1 MDNEYIIE
9 WTFLIVIV
17 LSIFLIIISIWRM
30 KNKNNQTEED
40 NSKILFR
47 MKIFSYAFLFIIF
60 MMFAFFVCIFN
71 FVPSN
76 ANSARYMISAFIQ
89 SEAAILAI
97 VITLSLFVVQQSS
110 SSYSP
115 RVVEL
120 FKDVKKNPDFYIL
133 IGIYLGVMLY
143 SALVLKA
150 INDNLTSA
158 DPIYNNPTVIKTI
171 ENELFSI
178 EIIKSNMS
186 LVTIQTHI
194 WMTYFLAFF
203 AFVSLVLYIRHTIDL
218 LNPSN
223 IIRMLSEDITPGKL
237 LSGVGFTVEIP
248 NKSIILNLIKSWNFI
263 ISFYSKGNPRFDK
276 DNDPIVPLIDIVRGS
291 LMRYDYETA
300 SNGLKAIQHKVIS
313 IIDEEDFERIIYS
326 EYIPEDL
333 NFEIINGAK
342 NKIDYEKQLIKSM
355 YENVFSHFERTGQ
368 LAVVRADY
376 HSAKEIIII
385 LYNFI
390 NKIFEKDKV
399 NPQAEY
405 IIEAGISSLEVI
417 GTTASKQKMEIIVIE
432 VSELVRKISKL
443 AVKKE
448 LEKIA
453 LYACEVETNLMPN
466 FDDAWINKSDVLL
479 HFNNKLKALD
489 AVEQAIE
496 IKPSSEAWMKKSDI
510 YDKLHREKD
519 RSNAQSE
526 ALLLQH
532 DEQERDDLYNQY

>member
-17 LSIFLIIISIWRM
+17 LSIFLMIISIWRM

-40 NSKILFR
+40 NSKILFN
-47 MKIFSYAFLFIIF
+47 MKIFSYGFLFIIF
-60 MMFAFFVCIFN
+60 IMFAFLVFIFN
-71 FVPSN
+71 LIPSN

-115 RVVEL
+115 RVVEI
-120 FKDVKKNPDFYIL
+120 FKDVRKNPDFYIL

-158 DPIYNNPTVIKTI
+158 DPINSTPTVIKTI
-171 ENELFSI
+171 GNELFSI
-178 EIIKSNMS
+178 EIIKSNTP
-186 LVTIQTHI
+186 LFQLHI

-223 IIRMLSEDITPGKL
+223 IIRMLSEDITHEKL
-237 LSGVGFTVEIP
+237 LSGVG
-248 NKSIILNLIKSWNFI
+248 
-263 ISFYSKGNPRFDK
+263 DK

-333 NFEIINGAK
+333 NFEIINGTK
-342 NKIDYEKQLIKSM
+342 NKIEYEKQLIKSM
-355 YENVFSHFERTGQ
+355 YENIFRHFERTGQ
-368 LAVVRADY
+368 IAVVREDY
-376 HSAKEIIII
+376 HSVKEIIKI

-390 NKIFEKDKV
+390 ARIFEKKKV
-399 NPQAEY
+399 NPQAQFA
-405 IIEAGISSLEVI
+405 IQVGISSLKVI

-432 VSELVRKISKL
+432 VSEFVRKISKL

-448 LEKIA
+448 VEKIA

-466 FDDAWINKSDVLL
+466 FDETMINKSDVLL
-479 HFNNKLKALD
+479 HFDFKLKALD
-489 AVEQAIE
+489 AIERAIE
-496 IKPSSEAWMKKSDI
+496 IKPSYKAWTKKSEI
-510 YDKLHREKD
+510 HDKLHQEEE
-519 RSNAQSE
+519 RSDAEEE

-532 DEQERDDLYNQY
+532 DEQEHENLYNQY

>member
-17 LSIFLIIISIWRM
+17 LSIFLMIISIWRM

-40 NSKILFR
+40 NSKILFN
-47 MKIFSYAFLFIIF
+47 MKIFSYGFLFIIF
-60 MMFAFFVCIFN
+60 IMFAFLVFIFN
-71 FVPSN
+71 LIPSN

-120 FKDVKKNPDFYIL
+120 FKDAKKNPDFYIL

-158 DPIYNNPTVIKTI
+158 YPINNDPTVIKTI
-171 ENELFSI
+171 GNELFSI
-178 EIIKSNMS
+178 EIIESNIP

-237 LSGVGFTVEIP
+237 LSGAGLTVEIP
-248 NKSIILNLIKSWNFI
+248 SKSILLNLIKGWNSI
-263 ISFYSKGNPRFDK
+263 ISFYLKGNPRFDK

-291 LMRYDYETA
+291 LMRYDYETT
-300 SNGLKAIQHKVIS
+300 SNGLKAIEHKVIS
-313 IIDEEDFERIIYS
+313 IIDEEDFERVIYS

-333 NFEIINGAK
+333 NFEKINGAK

-385 LYNFI
+385 LYNFV
-390 NKIFEKDKV
+390 NKIFEKEKV

-417 GTTASKQKMEIIVIE
+417 GITASKQKMEIIVIE
-432 VSELVRKISKL
+432 VSELVRKISEL

-448 LEKIA
+448 FETIA
-453 LYACEVETNLMPN
+453 LYACEVETNLLPN
-466 FDDAWINKSDVLL
+466 SDIAYINKSNVLL
-479 HFNNKLKALD
+479 HFDHKFEALD
-489 AVEQAIE
+489 AVEEAIK
-496 IKPSSEAWMKKSDI
+496 IKRSYDAFMQKSLI
-510 YDKLHREKD
+510 YNELHFEPQRD
-519 RSNAQSE
+519 DAHLE
-526 ALLLQH
+526 ALLIQRE
-532 DEQERDDLYNQY
+532 EQDREDLYNQY